1 MRLIPAAAFAL
12 TLALASAGAAGLAA
26 AAAQETAAELRA
38 TGLVGEQYDGYLGLV
53 GSAPPRIRAEMDAVN
68 IRRRSY
74 YTALARQR
82 RAQIEEVAAAT
93 ACEIFA
99 TRVAP
104 GEYYLLPG
112 EAWRRRE
119 GPAPVARPAWC
130 R

>member
-1 MRLIPAAAFAL
+1 MRLLHAAAA
-12 TLALASAGAAGLAA
+12 LALACCAMAGLAA
-26 AAAQETAAELRA
+26 AATQRTASELRA

-53 GSAPPRIRAEMDAVN
+53 GSAPPRIRADMDAVN

-93 ACEIFA
+93 ACEILA

-119 GPAPVARPAWC
+119 GTAPVPRPAYC